1 MYPETI
7 YESPPPEDSV
17 GYGLLGCAGGIL
29 TGLLGGVIL
38 LLAASLVLALNTP
51 VSSATNAGAE
61 PDVRLTVREE
71 ALNKFAQNSTDV
83 PVQLDLLPGNQVSM
97 QANTTVS
104 AFGVTLP
111 VLMSGLFGVQITP
124 QSSLEVRLIKANVS
138 GVDLPQDTLAASFNE
153 PLAAIN
159 QNLNE
164 TVKNSS
170 TLLGVPLILTGLG
183 TTDTELW
190 LEARTQP

>member
-1 MYPETI
+1 MYPETM
-7 YESPPPEDSV
+7 YESPPPDDSV

-29 TGLLGGVIL
+29 AGLLGGVIL
-38 LLAASLVLALNTP
+38 LLAASLVVALTTTISP
-51 VSSATNAGAE
+51 ATNPG
-61 PDVRLTVREE
+61 PDLHLTVREE
-71 ALNKFAQNSTDV
+71 ALNKFAQSSAEV
-83 PVQLDLLPGNQVSM
+83 PVQLDLLPGNQVNM

-104 AFGVTLP
+104 ALGVTLP
-111 VLMSGLFGVQITP
+111 VQMSGVFGVQITP

-138 GVDLPQDTLAASFNE
+138 GVEMPQDTLAASFNE

-164 TVKNSS
+164 MITNSS

-190 LEARTQP
+190 LEARTEP

>member
-1 MYPETI
+1 MYPEAMD
-7 YESPPPEDSV
+7 ESPPPEDSI
-17 GYGLLGCAGGIL
+17 GYGLFGCAGGIL
-29 TGLLGGVIL
+29 VGLLGGGL
-38 LLAASLVLALNTP
+38 LLLVASLVLALNTAISP
-51 VSSATNAGAE
+51 ATNNGAG
-61 PDVRLTVREE
+61 PDLRLTVQEE
-71 ALNKFAQNSTDV
+71 ALNKFAQSSAEV

-97 QANTTVS
+97 QADTTVS
-104 AFGVTLP
+104 ALGVTLP
-111 VLMSGLFGVQITP
+111 VQITGLFGVQIIP

-138 GVDLPQDTLAASFNE
+138 GVELPQDTLIASFNE

-164 TVKNSS
+164 TIKNSS

-183 TTDTELW
+183 TTDTDLW

>member
-1 MYPETI
+1 MYPETM
-7 YESPPPEDSV
+7 YEAPPPEDSV

-29 TGLLGGVIL
+29 AGLLGGAIL
-38 LLAASLVLALNTP
+38 LLVASLLLALNTT
-51 VSSATNAGAE
+51 VSPTTNTGGA
-61 PDVRLTVREE
+61 PDLRLTVREE
-71 ALNKFAQNSTDV
+71 ALNKFAQSSSDV

-97 QANTTVS
+97 QADTTVS
-104 AFGVTLP
+104 ALGVTLP
-111 VLMSGLFGVQITP
+111 VQMSGLFGVQITP

-138 GVDLPQDTLAASFNE
+138 GVELPQDTLAASFNE

-164 TVKNSS
+164 MVKNSAA
-170 TLLGVPLILTGLG
+170 LLGVPLILTGLG